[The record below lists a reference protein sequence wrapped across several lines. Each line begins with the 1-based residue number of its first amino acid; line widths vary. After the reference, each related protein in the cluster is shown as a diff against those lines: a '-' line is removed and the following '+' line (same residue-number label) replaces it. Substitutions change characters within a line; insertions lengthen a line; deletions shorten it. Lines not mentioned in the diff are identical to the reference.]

1 MLDAEKGMVHLVV
14 DAFNAA
20 LTDGVPE
27 QSKALVNYGIEL
39 LNADRDPDKAA
50 MWRFYYL
57 GFGAG
62 CEFVSAAQE
71 EEGGEA

>member
-1 MLDAEKGMVHLVV
+1 MLDAEKGMVRLVV
-14 DAFNAA
+14 DAFAA
-20 LTDGVPE
+20 LKDGVPE

-39 LNADRDPDKAA
+39 LNADRDSDKAA